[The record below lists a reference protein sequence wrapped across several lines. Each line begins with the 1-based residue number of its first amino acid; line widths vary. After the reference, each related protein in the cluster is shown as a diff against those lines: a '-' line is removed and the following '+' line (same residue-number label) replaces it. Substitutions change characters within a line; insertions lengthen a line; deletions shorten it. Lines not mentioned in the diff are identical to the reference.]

1 MIHARASL
9 SPVHDRTNGR
19 CAGGACF
26 VISIR
31 ARVTFDRERHVL
43 RMEVHV
49 TWKRFVLVFAFVVCF
64 LVLAIHASAQ
74 GAPGCTSQ
82 FQFCAL
88 CGDLSIPGATCY
100 PEITILSVCIAPSP
114 ACPAAAAPYE
124 ACPDCAARQND
135 QSPPPRGGRPI
146 NLATGNTFIR
156 QQDLSV
162 PGLGGGLTLIRTWN
176 SRWPSTQNASQ
187 IGMFGPNWRSTYEER
202 VFLGTDNYMKYAR
215 SNGSFLSFAY
225 LGPIWEVAGGPSGNP
240 NDNVLKVTNMSQS
253 LSNWTITFQDGEQRI
268 FNKTSGSL
276 MSISDRNGNTTQLTY
291 DALNRLITVTDPASR
306 TITYTYQ
313 SPTSYLVTGVSSSV
327 GISLSY
333 SYDTQGR
340 LSQVTNP
347 DLTTLNFTYN
357 SQSLITSVTDS
368 NGKVLE
374 SHTYDSES
382 RGLTSTRALGVE
394 SITVSYPNP

>member
-1 MIHARASL
+1 MTR
-9 SPVHDRTNGR
+9 
-19 CAGGACF
+19 
-26 VISIR
+26 
-31 ARVTFDRERHVL
+31 
-43 RMEVHV
+43 
-49 TWKRFVLVFAFVVCF
+49 KRFIF
-64 LVLAIHASAQ
+64 VLALAGCLLTVGMYASAQ
-74 GAPGCTSQ
+74 TGQNCFSS
-82 FQFCAL
+82 FQFCAF
-88 CGDLSIPGATCY
+88 CGDLPIPGATCVT
-100 PEITILSVCIAPSP
+100 EITILSICTAPSP
-114 ACPAAAAPYE
+114 ACPAAAQPYE
-124 ACPDCAARQND
+124 ACPDCAARGAGQQD
-135 QSPPPRGGRPI
+135 PAKAGSPI

-156 QQDLSV
+156 QRDFAV

-176 SRWPSTQNASQ
+176 SKWPSTQTASHV
-187 IGMFGPNWRSTYEER
+187 GMFGPNWRSTYEER
-202 VFLGTDNYMKYAR
+202 VFLGSDNYMKYAR

-240 NDNVLKVTNMSQS
+240 NDNVLQVTNMLQG
-253 LSNWTITFQDGEQRI
+253 LSNWTVTFQDGEQRI

-291 DALNRLITVTDPASR
+291 DTLNRLVTVTDPASR

-313 SPTSYLVTGVSSSV
+313 SPTSYLVTGVSTSV

-347 DLTTLNFTYN
+347 DSTTLNFTYN

-374 SHTYDSES
+374 SHTYDSAS
-382 RGLTSTRALGVE
+382 RGLTSSRALGAE
-394 SITVSYPNP
+394 AIIVSYPNP